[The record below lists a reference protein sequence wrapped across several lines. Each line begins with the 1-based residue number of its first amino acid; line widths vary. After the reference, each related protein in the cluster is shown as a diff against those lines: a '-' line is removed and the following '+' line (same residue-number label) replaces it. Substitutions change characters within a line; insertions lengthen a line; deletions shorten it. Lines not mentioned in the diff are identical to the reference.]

1 MCGTDHWPLST
12 TLCVQVSPDAY
23 IQLALQ
29 LAYYRDAGR
38 FVLTYEASMTRLFLH
53 GRTETVRSL
62 TQESCNFV
70 QWVPLV
76 TKHSFQIHTCV
87 LCVRILANVVQDM

>member
-1 MCGTDHWPLST
+1 
-12 TLCVQVSPDAY
+12 VSPDAY

-70 QWVPLV
+70 Q
-76 TKHSFQIHTCV
+76 
-87 LCVRILANVVQDM
+87 